1 MFLTGD
7 LKRGEFGPVAMKT
20 TLGWVLSGPLPQE
33 LSSESEVNLTTCH
46 TLRLDTSHPV
56 GAVSEEK
63 DRDPL
68 VEEMKKFWELE
79 SIGVLANEASVHD
92 KFLDTIHKRDGR
104 YEVSL
109 PWKEHHPL
117 LPDNYEVAVSRLN
130 SVLKRLR
137 RNPELLAEYN
147 RIIEEQSSKGIISE
161 VDSNS
166 EIKVGRLH
174 YLPHHP
180 VICEDK

>member
-1 MFLTGD
+1 MDGYY
-7 LKRGEFGPVAMKT
+7 
-20 TLGWVLSGPLPQE
+20 
-33 LSSESEVNLTTCH
+33 
-46 TLRLDTSHPV
+46 LRLDTSHPF

-63 DRDPL
+63 DGDPL

-130 SVLKRLR
+130 SVLRHLR

-166 EIKVGRLH
+166 EIKVGRLQ
-174 YLPHHP
+174 YLPHHS
-180 VICEDK
+180 VLREDKQTNRIRRISQVYWPVPQRMSICRPTFTLRHI